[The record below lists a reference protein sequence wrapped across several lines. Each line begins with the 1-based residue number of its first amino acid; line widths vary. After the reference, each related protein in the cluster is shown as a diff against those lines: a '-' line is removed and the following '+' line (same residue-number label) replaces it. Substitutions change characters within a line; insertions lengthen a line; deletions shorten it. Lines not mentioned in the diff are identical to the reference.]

1 MRLMTVTDSEI
12 IEAVGYDPAGLQ
24 LGVVFK
30 SSPTTIYKYE
40 CSNAEFLE
48 FISAERMGPFLHKVF
63 KPRPFTKS
71 ERTPPTLNK

>member
-24 LGVVFK
+24 VGVVFK
-30 SSPTTIYKYE
+30 SSPTVLYKYE

-48 FISAERMGPFLHKVF
+48 FVSADSMGGHLHYVF
-63 KPRPFTKS
+63 KKRAFTKS
-71 ERTPPTLNK
+71 ERPAPTLKK